1 MTSLRPTGGSRRRR
15 GTNLNTFGTFWPT
28 RATKLRQLVP
38 EPDLPSLFRVFL
50 KLGWLGFGGP
60 AAHLALMEKEIVRD
74 RRWLAPGE
82 FLDLVGAANLI
93 PGPNSTEVALYVG
106 LRRGGW
112 RGLLLSGAGFI
123 SPAVLLV
130 LGSAWAYQRYGRLPP
145 VEALLHGVTPVVVA
159 VVTHALWSFGRTAV
173 RTPLLGAI
181 GVAAVIARLAGV
193 PEIPVLLGAGL
204 MALIA
209 GGLPSRSVRLGS
221 LELTS
226 AAGLFLF
233 FLKVGAFVYG
243 SGYVL
248 LAFLQSGLVRGGW
261 LTQRELLDAIAI
273 GQATPGPVFTT
284 ATFVGYL
291 LDGVPGA
298 LAATAGIFLPAF
310 VLVPVSAALLPRVQA
325 APAARRFL
333 DGVNVGAVALL
344 VGVAIELGQA
354 GLRGPV
360 AFAIAGVALLL
371 LLRGVSAAWLMLGG
385 AVLGLASALR

>member
-1 MTSLRPTGGSRRRR
+1 LG
-15 GTNLNTFGTFWPT
+15 
-28 RATKLRQLVP
+28 
-38 EPDLPSLFRVFL
+38 SLFRVFL

-60 AAHLALMEKEIVRD
+60 AAHLALMEREIVGK

-82 FLDLVGAANLI
+82 FLDLIGAANLI

-106 LRRGGW
+106 LRHGGW

-130 LGSAWAYQRYGRLPP
+130 LVCAWAYARYGGLPP
-145 VEALLHGVTPVVVA
+145 IEGVLRGVAPVVVA
-159 VVTHALWSFGRTAV
+159 VVVHALWSFGKTAV

-181 GVAAVIARLAGV
+181 GVAALGARLAGLT
-193 PEIPVLLGAGL
+193 EIPVLLGAGIVVL
-204 MALIA
+204 VA
-209 GGLPSRSVRLGS
+209 GRIRVRSAEVVS

-248 LAFLQSGLVRGGW
+248 LAFLQSGLVRAGW
-261 LTQRELLDAIAI
+261 LTQRQLLDAIAI

-284 ATFVGYL
+284 ATFAGYL

-298 LAATAGIFLPAF
+298 LAATTGIFLPAF
-310 VLVPVSAALLPRVQA
+310 VLVPASAALLPRLQA
-325 APAARRFL
+325 VPAARRFL

-344 VGVAIELGQA
+344 VGVAIELTRT

-360 AFAIAGVALLL
+360 AVAGAAVALLL
-371 LLRGVSAAWLMLGG
+371 LLCRVSPAWLMLAGG
-385 AVLGLASALR
+385 VVGLGSALR

>member
-1 MTSLRPTGGSRRRR
+1 
-15 GTNLNTFGTFWPT
+15 
-28 RATKLRQLVP
+28 LRQLVQ
-38 EPDLPSLFRVFL
+38 EQDLGALFRVFL

-60 AAHLALMEKEIVRD
+60 AAHLALMEREIVRD
-74 RRWLAPGE
+74 RGWLAPGE

-123 SPAVLLV
+123 LPAVLLV
-130 LGSAWAYQRYGRLPP
+130 LGCAWAYQRYSRLPP
-145 VEALLHGVTPVVVA
+145 VEGLLQGVTPVVVA

-181 GVAAVIARLAGV
+181 GVAAVIARLSGV
-193 PEIPVLLGAGL
+193 REIPVLLG
-204 MALIA
+204 
-209 GGLPSRSVRLGS
+209 GGLVALLAGRLAARSGQLRS
-221 LELTS
+221 IELTS

-310 VLVPVSAALLPRVQA
+310 VLVPLSAALLPRVQA

-344 VGVAIELGQA
+344 VGVAIELGRA

-360 AFAIAGVALLL
+360 AFAVAGLALVLL
-371 LLRGVSAAWLMLGG
+371 ARGVSAAWLMLAG
-385 AVLGLASALR
+385 AGLGLAFALR

>member
-1 MTSLRPTGGSRRRR
+1 MFGRHAVTACRSGPKSKPI
-15 GTNLNTFGTFWPT
+15 GTFWPT
-28 RATKLRQLVP
+28 RTFFLRQAVRD
-38 EPDLPSLFRVFL
+38 PDLGSLFRVFL

-60 AAHLALMEKEIVRD
+60 AAHLALMEREIVRD
-74 RRWLAPGE
+74 RGWLEPGE
-82 FLDLVGAANLI
+82 FLDLIGAANLI

-112 RGLLLSGAGFI
+112 RGLLLSGVGFI

-130 LGSAWAYQRYGRLPP
+130 LGCAWAYVRFGALPP
-145 VEALLHGVTPVVVA
+145 VEGVLRGVAPVVVA
-159 VVTHALWSFGRTAV
+159 VVVHALWSFGRAAV
-173 RTPLLGAI
+173 RSPLLGVI
-181 GVAAVIARLAGV
+181 GVTAVAGRFV
-193 PEIPVLLGAGL
+193 GMAEIPVLLGAGL
-204 MALIA
+204 LTLVA
-209 GGLPSRSVRLGS
+209 GRIPVRSRQLPSV
-221 LELTS
+221 ELTT

-248 LAFLQSGLVRGGW
+248 LAFLQSGLVRAGW
-261 LTQRELLDAIAI
+261 LTQRQLLDAIAI

-310 VLVPVSAALLPRVQA
+310 VLVPASAALLPRLQSV
-325 APAARRFL
+325 PAARSFL

-344 VGVAIELGQA
+344 VVVAVELAKGGLRSPIAVAAA
-354 GLRGPV
+354 GL
-360 AFAIAGVALLL
+360 ALAL
-371 LLRGVSAAWLMLGG
+371 LLRGVSAAWLMLVG
-385 AVLGLASALR
+385 ALLGFLSVLG

>member
-1 MTSLRPTGGSRRRR
+1 MLLGG
-15 GTNLNTFGTFWPT
+15 GL
-28 RATKLRQLVP
+28 
-38 EPDLPSLFRVFL
+38 
-50 KLGWLGFGGP
+50 
-60 AAHLALMEKEIVRD
+60 
-74 RRWLAPGE
+74 
-82 FLDLVGAANLI
+82 
-93 PGPNSTEVALYVG
+93 VAL
-106 LRRGGW
+106 L
-112 RGLLLSGAGFI
+112 A
-123 SPAVLLV
+123 
-130 LGSAWAYQRYGRLPP
+130 GRL
-145 VEALLHGVTPVVVA
+145 AA
-159 VVTHALWSFGRTAV
+159 RSGR
-173 RTPLLGAI
+173 L
-181 GVAAVIARLAGV
+181 
-193 PEIPVLLGAGL
+193 
-204 MALIA
+204 
-209 GGLPSRSVRLGS
+209 RSI
-221 LELTS
+221 ELTS

-310 VLVPVSAALLPRVQA
+310 VLVPLSAALLPRVQA

-344 VGVAIELGQA
+344 VGVAIELGRA

-360 AFAIAGVALLL
+360 AFAGAGLALLL
-371 LLRGVSAAWLMLGG
+371 LARGVSAAWLMLAG
-385 AVLGLASALR
+385 AGLGLAFALR